1 MARPK
6 GKFPLTLTALLLLG
20 CASIF
25 GVRYYNEPVRS
36 AHRALNRQNVTA
48 DINGA
53 VDAAKSNFQSVLQLL
68 STVGVDLGET
78 AESGETPLIA
88 AVKRRSTDA
97 VGVLLTEPAVLAKL
111 DATDAEASWTALG
124 HALNERNYELA
135 SELLAAGASP
145 TVELVPGMPLL
156 IEALQSRDQKL
167 FDYLLKAGADP
178 DAASHDG
185 QTCLALALEMQS
197 GELLAQ
203 LADAGVD
210 ASTESPRGEPLI
222 IEQVRLGYHDQVA
235 ALLDAGADPNIQTES
250 GATSL
255 MTSIQLGDSAM
266 CDLLLDRGADAS
278 LGDRNGRTPLALAIA
293 EGRKHFVDRLIRND
307 ARVGDPALLHAAY
320 QTGNLKIVESLLK
333 AGAPVDARDKG
344 KVRLLE
350 VAIKAGDMEAADLLL
365 SHGANCEGMLWSSL
379 RSGNDELLDLVIKN
393 GSDVREKDTDGT
405 APIGYALANDR
416 AGAAAILLSH
426 GAEADVAHPDGGTWL
441 AHTIVAGKGEMAKAL
456 LEHGAKYNGEPAPD
470 GLSLVA
476 WAIANENGEV
486 AELLIK
492 AGADVN
498 ETLPSPASE
507 AFREKFG
514 SRTFKYHLQKDR
526 GVTLLMVA
534 AAKKDHVAARALV
547 RAGAKASA
555 YTKRKTLWP
564 VNIAA
569 WFGDVEMMRI
579 MLGKT
584 EKDGRKI
591 VVDLSSQKAT
601 LYEDGVVRF
610 TTRVSTGK
618 KGYSTPPG
626 HYVVTNKHRSWNSTI
641 YGSSMPYFL
650 RLSCGSFGLHQGYVP
665 SYPASHGCIRV
676 PAGNA
681 KSMFLL
687 AELGD
692 EVVIQR

>member
-1 MARPK
+1 MVRSK
-6 GKFPLTLTALLLLG
+6 SKFPLTLVALLMVI
-20 CASIF
+20 CALIF
-25 GVRYYNEPVRS
+25 CIRYYNEPVRS
-36 AHRALNRQNVTA
+36 AHRALILQNVSSDA
-48 DINGA
+48 NGA
-53 VDAAKSNFQSVLQLL
+53 VDAAKLNSQSVLTLL
-68 STVGVDLGET
+68 STVGVDLGEK
-78 AESGETPLIA
+78 AEAGETPLIA

-97 VGVLLTEPAVLAKL
+97 LGFLLAEPTVLAKL
-111 DATDAEASWTALG
+111 EATDSKASWTALG

-135 SELLAAGASP
+135 TELLAAGAKP
-145 TVELVPGMPLL
+145 AVELVPGLPLL
-156 IEALQSRDQKL
+156 IEALQSRDMKL
-167 FDYLLKAGADP
+167 FGYLLDAGADP
-178 DAASHDG
+178 NVASHDG
-185 QTCLALALEMQS
+185 QTCLALALEIQS
-197 GELLAQ
+197 GELVAQ

-210 ASTESPRGEPLI
+210 ASIDSPSGEPLMV
-222 IEQVRLGYHDQVA
+222 EQVRLGYHDQVA
-235 ALLDAGADPNIQTES
+235 ALLAAGADPDIQTES

-255 MTSIQLGDSAM
+255 MTAIQLDDSVM

-278 LGDRNGRTPLALAIA
+278 RGDSNGRTPLSLAIA
-293 EGRKHFVDRLIRND
+293 DGRKHFVDRLIKSD
-307 ARVGDPALLHAAY
+307 AAVEDPALVHAAY
-320 QTGNLKIVESLLK
+320 QSGSLKMVESLLK
-333 AGAPVDARDKG
+333 AGAPVDARNQAD
-344 KVRLLE
+344 VRLLE
-350 VAIKAGDMEAADLLL
+350 VAIEAGDMNAADLIL

-379 RSGNDELLDLVIKN
+379 RSGKDELLNLVIKN
-393 GSDVREKDTDGT
+393 GSDVREKDKDGT
-405 APIGYALANDR
+405 EPIGYALANDR
-416 AGAAAILLSH
+416 ARAAAILLSH

-441 AHTIVAGKGEMAKAL
+441 AHSIVAGKGEMAKAL
-456 LEHGAKYNGEPAPD
+456 LEHGAKYDGEPAPD

-492 AGADVN
+492 AGAAVN
-498 ETLPSPASE
+498 EPLPSPASE

-514 SRTFKYHLQKDR
+514 SRTFKYHLQTDR

-534 AAKKDHVAARALV
+534 AAKKDHIAARALV

-555 YTKRKTLWP
+555 YTKRDPLWP

-569 WFGDVEMMRI
+569 WYGDVEMMRI

-591 VVDLSSQKAT
+591 VIDLSSQKAT
-601 LYEDGVVRF
+601 FYEDGVVRF

-618 KGYSTPPG
+618 KGFSTPPG
-626 HYVVTNKHRSWNSTI
+626 HYVVTNKHRDWNSTI

-681 KSMFLL
+681 KDMYSI